1 MRLYA
6 SMLLALAVLAAIGG
20 MARADNAS
28 RPPHPDRLALIPKS
42 KPAAPNFTRK
52 AACGPRERACHMDMI
67 DWCCRA
73 DQECDYRYAGGC
85 K

>member
-1 MRLYA
+1 MRRCA
-6 SMLLALAVLAAIGG
+6 SLLLVLALLAATGAT
-20 MARADNAS
+20 ARATNAS
-28 RPPHPDRLALIPKS
+28 HPLHPDRLAFIPAS
-42 KPAAPNFTRK
+42 KPAAPNLTRM
-52 AACGPRERACHMDMI
+52 AACGPRERACHMDAI